1 MARVTKP
8 QRYQEILSL
17 PNVTVLHHYFKND
30 FAAVRGKWNS
40 VFQNDNPITLELA
53 CGKGDYALALG
64 NMYPDRNFIGI
75 DIKGDRL
82 WKGALTALQ
91 QNQKNVHFL
100 RARIEHICNYFAPS
114 EVDEIWITFPDPF
127 EKTRKKRKRLTH
139 PLFLQKYAEI
149 LKPDGI
155 VHLKTDSDRLF
166 EFTRKIINI
175 FNLPVNQCYNN
186 MYRFRDRKEE
196 HNIQTYYERQHLEKG
211 LSIKYVS
218 FQLDPGNMDPDHPAL
233 DDLD

>member
-155 VHLKTDSDRLF
+155 IHLKTDSDRLF
-166 EFTRKIINI
+166 EFTNKIINI
-175 FNLPVNQCYNN
+175 YDLPVNKCYKDMCRVN
-186 MYRFRDRKEE
+186 DRKEE
-196 HNIQTYYERQHLEKG
+196 YNIQTYYERQHLEKG